1 MNKTRKIRNKKL
13 FLKWLKKSHRNKY
26 NIVHGGAK
34 KGVVNVDGDQKI
46 VSAKSQGNET
56 FTKENAVLL
65 AGAVT
70 LGEVAFRLA
79 SNPVIVSAVVGLGI
93 GSAAFTGVLTGGATL
108 VLILV
113 AAYAFVKIRALYSN
127 YYTMIYVMNDYILL
141 LKKIDT
147 MVRLAIKIS
156 QEYKFVIDTKDVNKS
171 LERIFS
177 RFNKL
182 LSDKDISE
190 IKENVSKSNDS
201 NNIVSKLSDEITT
214 NLEADQDKPDDSS
227 SATEILVSKEVKK
240 KQENENI
247 FKRWRNSIKASAT
260 RIKEN
265 VKEFKKVINLNSKE
279 FTDELNEEVMRLGL
293 YFSILVG
300 ELNIILNVCQM
311 DIIGK
316 GNKAELIPKID
327 SVKSDDNFIEM
338 LISSLIYRTL
348 QLHNIFIL
356 CGLIS
361 SNSDTAK
368 KMCTDGNMDGYVKET
383 EVERKKIEMVLFGK
397 KDKDGKILFP
407 LYAETDKGSDNKLKR
422 LREIISRAGEID
434 DIKKAKDFI
443 KNIHDFN
450 NINIQTKSKSNPNS
464 TDNITDINRNVEN
477 VRETVTE
484 KGYSSITPPPVP
496 PNRPFG
502 YKLSHQ

>member
-34 KGVVNVDGDQKI
+34 GDKGDVPDQKI
-46 VSAKSQGNET
+46 VSAKSESGT

-70 LGEVAFRLA
+70 LSEVAFRLA
-79 SNPVIVSAVVGLGI
+79 SNPVVVSAVVGLGI

-147 MVRLAIKIS
+147 MVRLAVKIS

-171 LERIFS
+171 LERILN
-177 RFNKL
+177 RFDKL
-182 LSDKDISE
+182 LTEKDISE

-201 NNIVSKLSDEITT
+201 NNIVSELSE
-214 NLEADQDKPDDSS
+214 EAAADQATDKDKPDNDSS
-227 SATEILVSKEVKK
+227 SENDKMLVVSDGVKK
-240 KQENENI
+240 RQENI
-247 FKRWRNSIKASAT
+247 LKRFGKSIKAGAK
-260 RIKEN
+260 RIKDN
-265 VKEFKKVINLNSKE
+265 VNEFRKVINLNSKE
-279 FTDELNEEVMRLGL
+279 FTEELNEEVMRLGL

-316 GNKAELIPKID
+316 GNKAQLISKND
-327 SVKSDDNFIEM
+327 NVKSDDNFIEI

-356 CGLIS
+356 CGIIS
-361 SNSDTAK
+361 SKSDTAK
-368 KMCTDGNMDGYVKET
+368 KMCTRENMDEYVKET
-383 EVERKKIEMVLFGK
+383 EVERKKIRMVLLTK
-397 KDKDGKILFP
+397 QYDKILFP
-407 LYAETDKGSDNKLKR
+407 LYEETVKGSDNKLKR
-422 LREIISRAGEID
+422 LIEIMLRANGEINGID
-434 DIKKAKDFI
+434 KAKEFI

-450 NINIQTKSKSNPNS
+450 NIKIKTKGKSMSASQTSTDKSNAV
-464 TDNITDINRNVEN
+464 ITQGVSNP
-477 VRETVTE
+477 E
-484 KGYSSITPPPVP
+484 KTPIQAAEVD
-496 PNRPFG
+496 
-502 YKLSHQ
+502 LSPQP